1 MGRSGQI
8 GADLKTAGCIQ
19 CTWYQILPHF
29 DVICTI
35 LYIYHL
41 FYSIFSTVLQCALHL
56 FYCTVYSIYSSV
68 LFTLSILPCCA
79 LHLFYCTTYSIYS
92 TVLCTPSILPCC
104 VLYLISILLYCMY
117 FVIHST
123 VLSAPSIFKSILCTV
138 LSTVDSIYSA
148 RWFHVF
154 PVS

>member
-41 FYSIFSTVLQCALHL
+41 FYSIFSTVLQCALNL
-56 FYCTVYSIYSSV
+56 FYCTV
-68 LFTLSILPCCA
+68 
-79 LHLFYCTTYSIYS
+79 YSIYS
-92 TVLCTPSILPCC
+92 TVLCTPSILLYY
-104 VLYLISILLYCMY
+104 VLHLFYCTMYSIYSTVLCTLSILLYCMY